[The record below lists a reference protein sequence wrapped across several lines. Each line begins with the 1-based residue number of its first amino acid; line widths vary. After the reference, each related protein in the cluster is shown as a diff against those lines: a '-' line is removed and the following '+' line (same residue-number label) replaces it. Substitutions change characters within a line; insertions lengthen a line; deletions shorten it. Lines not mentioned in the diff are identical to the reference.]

1 MSTVINLMIKNTHK
15 DEGLPTAERIFST
28 IADVKGSET
37 DRTAKLV
44 SLVVARLVESGKLT
58 EEELDDML
66 LQIL

>member
-15 DEGLPTAERIFST
+15 DEGLSTAERIFST
-28 IADVKGSET
+28 ITDVKGSET